1 MCSTVQSD
9 SNPAPSAAFAI
20 SIAPAP
26 EVNVMVLAKAIP
38 NFILASCP
46 TMQPPPASAR
56 LDPRPISRKSFV
68 MKRRQLVDFIETVG
82 QL

>member
-1 MCSTVQSD
+1 
-9 SNPAPSAAFAI
+9 
-20 SIAPAP
+20 
-26 EVNVMVLAKAIP
+26 MVLAKAIP

-46 TMQPPPASAR
+46 TMPPPPALAR
-56 LDPRPISRKSFV
+56 LDPRSISRKSFV